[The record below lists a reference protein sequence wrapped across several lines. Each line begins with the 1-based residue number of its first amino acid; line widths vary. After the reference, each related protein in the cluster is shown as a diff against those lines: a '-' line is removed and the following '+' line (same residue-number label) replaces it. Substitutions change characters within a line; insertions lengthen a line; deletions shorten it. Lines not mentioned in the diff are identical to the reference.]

1 MKNKNKLLDK
11 VLSSKNYNN
20 NLKKYKFSY
29 LNKNEMSL
37 VKVLAAVVF
46 IDNEVDSSELIKVKN
61 ILDKL
66 YLPEKSNL
74 LLTAVINKINFYRH
88 NLISF
93 EQDKKLVY
101 NLILKN
107 NVYFDYMK
115 IIFKSNR
122 EFSMEEKMFY
132 FSTKHSNDFKYEKLN
147 PKLLQ
152 HLELKYEETFKPKQK
167 PKREYYYSPTPTF

>member
-1 MKNKNKLLDK
+1 MTMADSYQKTQTGCGTAIGAPCPALKKHPFRFGLRPLKGCFFIHFSENCHTADRFRHSVKKEDKNMKNKNKLLDK

-66 YLPEKSNL
+66 YIPEKSNL
-74 LLTAVINKINFYRH
+74 LLN
-88 NLISF
+88 
-93 EQDKKLVY
+93 
-101 NLILKN
+101 
-107 NVYFDYMK
+107 
-115 IIFKSNR
+115 
-122 EFSMEEKMFY
+122 
-132 FSTKHSNDFKYEKLN
+132 
-147 PKLLQ
+147 
-152 HLELKYEETFKPKQK
+152 
-167 PKREYYYSPTPTF
+167 